1 MRPTSSRSPALS
13 PAIGGYGFGPF
24 KLYPQARRLFI
35 DNKAVRLGAR
45 AFDLLAHLVVHAG
58 EVQSKDALI
67 AAAWPQVIVEE
78 ANLRVQLV
86 GLRKALEVHGG
97 HDLISN
103 VPGRG
108 YVFTANVSHL
118 DALIQDEAQRNVP
131 VWGLSPTTRLP
142 GAAAALVGRRNEV
155 NTVVKD
161 TYLRRLVTVAGP
173 GGIGKTSVA
182 VAAARII
189 AGELSDGAVF
199 VDLSTLATGDLVASA
214 VAAAV
219 GVSVVSGDPLANA
232 IALLQGKHV
241 VLVLDN
247 CDPVLDATVEVVQRI
262 LAGTTTPFIVATS
275 REPLRIEAESVHRL
289 PPLASPPEGLDTSL
303 DAAMQF
309 PAIQLFVQRALAID
323 GAFQLSDDDAPG
335 VALLCRRL
343 DGMPLAI
350 ELAAARTA
358 VLGVS
363 ELVQRL
369 DDRLKLLKSDRRS
382 GVPRHRTLEATLD
395 WSFQL
400 LGSDEQRMLT
410 RLAIFRERFSLEW
423 ALAVA
428 ADDAAAGIEA
438 LAGLVSKSLISVDA
452 SNAMTPYRLLET
464 TRCYAMAKLLASGE
478 GSMIA
483 KRHAFHV
490 CALLGKAV
498 DEIDGL
504 GHGAWREKHA
514 QALDDVRCALD
525 WALAPDG
532 DTALASRIAALSATL
547 WMSTSMLS
555 EYLGYLERLVELDPG
570 TSGDPSLAAQVWGA
584 IGFCRSTLRGP
595 KGEAYDALG
604 RALASAEQSDDL
616 ALRLPI
622 HWTRFTADIL
632 NGRYADVLSESLA
645 FGEVVKSI
653 ADPQA
658 DLVFHRMMAL
668 SRYFG
673 GAYQDALR
681 HAELA
686 IGPGSNAIGM
696 CAGAPSQLDH
706 RVAALTMM
714 ARTLWTLGQFSRAL
728 GVAEQARARAVRT
741 RHVTSLIFT
750 LSFAS
755 CPISL
760 WCGEIEL
767 AANVTDE
774 LRDCCVRHG
783 IPFFGSWFT
792 IFDHALELHVEHLAA
807 RESFSAVLYT
817 AAHAEMSVT
826 LDPLAVTDDLVR
838 RARDGLCDWCAPEI
852 LRSQA
857 HVLLNAGQLSA
868 AQSLL
873 DEGIALATAQG
884 ALAWKA
890 RLVQTQA
897 EALIRQGREAD
908 AAWLMER
915 LTHEFSP
922 ADRDI
927 LLRRLP

>member
-1 MRPTSSRSPALS
+1 MPPTSSRPHAPAA
-13 PAIGGYGFGPF
+13 AIGGYGFGPF
-24 KLYPQARRLFI
+24 KLYPNARRLFI
-35 DNKAVRLGAR
+35 DNKAIRLGAR

-67 AAAWPQVIVEE
+67 AAAWPQSVVEE

-86 GLRKALEVHGG
+86 GLRKALETHGG
-97 HDLISN
+97 RDFISN

-108 YVFTANVSHL
+108 YVFTANVSRL
-118 DALIQDEAQRNVP
+118 DALIEDEAQRNREA
-131 VWGLSPTTRLP
+131 WGLAPTTRLP

-155 NTVVKD
+155 NTLVQD

-189 AGELSDGAVF
+189 AEELSDGAVF
-199 VDLSTLATGDLVASA
+199 VDLSTIGTGELVASA

-232 IALLQGKHV
+232 IALLQDKHV

-247 CDPVLDATVEVVQRI
+247 CDPVLDATVVVVQRI
-262 LAGTTTPFIVATS
+262 LAGTSTPLIVTTS

-303 DAAMQF
+303 DAAMRF
-309 PAIQLFVQRALAID
+309 PAVQLFVQRALAID
-323 GAFQLSDDDAPG
+323 GAFELSDDDAPG

-358 VLGVS
+358 VLGVK

-369 DDRLKLLKSDRRS
+369 DDRLKVLKSDRRAV
-382 GVPRHRTLEATLD
+382 VPRHRTLEATLD
-395 WSFQL
+395 WSFEL
-400 LGSDEQRMLT
+400 LSGDEQRMLT

-428 ADDAAAGIEA
+428 ADDAALGIEA
-438 LAGLVSKSLISVDA
+438 LAGLVSKSLISVDV

-464 TRCYAMAKLLASGE
+464 TRYYAMAKLQASGE
-478 GSMIA
+478 GSLIA
-483 KRHAFHV
+483 RRHAIHV

-514 QALDDVRCALD
+514 QALDDVRFALD
-525 WALAPDG
+525 WALSDGG

-547 WMSTSMLS
+547 WMLTSMLS
-555 EYLGYLERLVELDPG
+555 EYLGYLERLVALDPD
-570 TSGDPSLAAQVWGA
+570 TSGDASLAAQVWGA

-595 KGEAYDALG
+595 KAQAYEALD
-604 RALASAEQSDDL
+604 RALTSAEQSTDL

-632 NGRYADVLSESLA
+632 NGRYADVLSDSLA
-645 FGEVVKSI
+645 FGAVASAI
-653 ADPQA
+653 TDPQA

-668 SRYFG
+668 SRYFE
-673 GAYQDALR
+673 GAYDEALR
-681 HAELA
+681 HSELA
-686 IGPGSNAIGM
+686 LGPGSNAIGM

-714 ARTLWTLGQFSRAL
+714 ARNLWTMGQFSRAL
-728 GVAEQARARAVRT
+728 SVAAQARARAVRA

-750 LSFAS
+750 LSFAA
-755 CPISL
+755 CPIAL
-760 WCGEIEL
+760 WCGEVEL
-767 AANVTDE
+767 AEQVTDE
-774 LRDCCVRHG
+774 LKDCCLRHG

-792 IFDHALELHVEHLAA
+792 IFDHALGLHVEHLSAGNH
-807 RESFSAVLYT
+807 FSAVLFT
-817 AAHAEMSVT
+817 AAHAEMGVT
-826 LDPLAVTDDLVR
+826 LDPLAVTDDLVL
-838 RARDGLCDWCAPEI
+838 RARNGLCGWCAPEV
-852 LRSQA
+852 LRAKA
-857 HVLLNAGQLSA
+857 HVLLNSGQFSE

-873 DEGIALATAQG
+873 DEGMALAAAQG
-884 ALAWKA
+884 ALAWRRGLCKRRPS
-890 RLVQTQA
+890 RLSGRGA
-897 EALIRQGREAD
+897 ALTPRG
-908 AAWLMER
+908 
-915 LTHEFSP
+915 
-922 ADRDI
+922 
-927 LLRRLP
+927 

>member
-1 MRPTSSRSPALS
+1 MSPTSSRPHAPAT
-13 PAIGGYGFGPF
+13 AIGGYGFGPF
-24 KLYPQARRLFI
+24 KLYPNARRLFI
-35 DNKAVRLGAR
+35 DNKAIRLGAR

-67 AAAWPQVIVEE
+67 AAAWPQSIVEE

-86 GLRKALEVHGG
+86 GLRKALETHGG
-97 HDLISN
+97 RDFISN

-108 YVFTANVSHL
+108 YVFTANVSRL
-118 DALIQDEAQRNVP
+118 DALIEDEAQRNRQA
-131 VWGLSPTTRLP
+131 WGLAPTTRLP

-155 NTVVKD
+155 NTLVQD

-189 AGELSDGAVF
+189 AEELSDGAVF
-199 VDLSTLATGDLVASA
+199 VDLSTIGTGELVASA

-232 IALLQGKHV
+232 IALLQDKHV

-262 LAGTTTPFIVATS
+262 LAGTSAPLIVTTS

-289 PPLASPPEGLDTSL
+289 PPLASPPEGLDNSL
-303 DAAMQF
+303 EAAMRF
-309 PAIQLFVQRALAID
+309 PAVQLFVQRALAID
-323 GAFQLSDDDAPG
+323 GAFELSDDDAPG

-358 VLGVS
+358 VLGVK

-369 DDRLKLLKSDRRS
+369 DDRLKVLKSDRRAV
-382 GVPRHRTLEATLD
+382 VPRHRTLEATLD
-395 WSFQL
+395 WSFEL
-400 LGSDEQRMLT
+400 LSGDEQRMLT

-428 ADDAAAGIEA
+428 ADDAALGIEA
-438 LAGLVSKSLISVDA
+438 LAGLVSKSLISVDV

-464 TRCYAMAKLLASGE
+464 TRYYAMAKLQASGE
-478 GSMIA
+478 GSLIA
-483 KRHAFHV
+483 RRHAIHV

-514 QALDDVRCALD
+514 QALDDVRFALD
-525 WALAPDG
+525 WALSDGG

-547 WMSTSMLS
+547 WMLTSMLS
-555 EYLGYLERLVELDPG
+555 EYLGYLERLVALDPD
-570 TSGDPSLAAQVWGA
+570 TSGDASLAAQVWGA

-595 KGEAYDALG
+595 KAQAYEALD
-604 RALASAEQSDDL
+604 RALTSAEQSTDL

-632 NGRYADVLSESLA
+632 NGRYADVLSDSLA
-645 FGEVVKSI
+645 FG
-653 ADPQA
+653 A
-658 DLVFHRMMAL
+658 
-668 SRYFG
+668 
-673 GAYQDALR
+673 
-681 HAELA
+681 
-686 IGPGSNAIGM
+686 
-696 CAGAPSQLDH
+696 
-706 RVAALTMM
+706 VA
-714 ARTLWTLGQFSRAL
+714 S
-728 GVAEQARARAVRT
+728 ARAVRA

-750 LSFAS
+750 LSFGL
-755 CPISL
+755 CPVAL
-760 WCGEIEL
+760 WCGEVEL
-767 AANVTDE
+767 AEQATDE
-774 LRDCCVRHG
+774 LKDCCLRHG

-792 IFDHALELHVEHLAA
+792 IFDHALGLHVEHLAV
-807 RESFSAVLYT
+807 RNHFSAVLFT
-817 AAHAEMSVT
+817 AAHAEMGVT
-826 LDPLAVTDDLVR
+826 LDPLAVTDDLVL
-838 RARDGLCDWCAPEI
+838 RARNGLCGWCAPEV
-852 LRSQA
+852 LRAKA
-857 HVLLNAGQLSA
+857 HVLLNSGQFSE

-873 DEGIALATAQG
+873 DEGMALATAQG

-897 EALIRQGREAD
+897 ESLIRQGRSAD
-908 AAWLMER
+908 AAWLMET